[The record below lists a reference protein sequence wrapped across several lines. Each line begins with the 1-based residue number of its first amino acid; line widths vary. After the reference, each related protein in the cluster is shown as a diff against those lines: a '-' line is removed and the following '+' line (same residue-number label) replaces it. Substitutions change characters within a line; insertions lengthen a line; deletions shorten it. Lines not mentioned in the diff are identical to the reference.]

1 MTINFFRGLRA
12 SYNAEL
18 HGSGIYFAT
27 DTLEIIHNG
36 QSYSGLLEVGKSVKD
51 IALSEGVMTVTY
63 TDLTTTTIEVGS
75 GKYQSNIEDETI
87 AMTTAY
93 GDFKAG
99 TTVNSLNGK
108 TYDELFDGILFPT
121 VTPTFTAPTASIAW
135 KNYATTQEIGS
146 AGPTAS
152 NFTTGYNAGAINL
165 NGKKQNNRGGA
176 HDADNS
182 FIYVNGS
189 TSNKTFPSTV
199 ALGSTKFKY
208 RAAFE
213 EGPQPKDNKGNDYST
228 PLAAGT
234 VDSSEISVNGTYP
247 WYASTSS
254 ASTASPV
261 VKQALVAWN
270 STAGAMSTGE
280 FETKPSGTLPQVFKV
295 PREAASV
302 QIYDNGSGKWVTE
315 ALATTYT
322 KTTETITINGNE
334 RTYYVYTYN
343 ASTLGNRGAAKLIVK
358 F

>member
-1 MTINFFRGLRA
+1 MIIDFFKGLKTK
-12 SYNAEL
+12 YNQEL
-18 HGSGIYFAT
+18 HGSGIYFTT
-27 DTLEIIHNG
+27 DTFEIIHG
-36 QSYSGLLEVGKSVKD
+36 GKSYSGLLEAGK
-51 IALSEGVMTVTY
+51 TVTSV
-63 TDLTTTTIEVGS
+63 DLANGTLTITYSDGSTASAELGS
-75 GKYQSNIEDETI
+75 GKYQSKIEDGTI

-199 ALGSTKFKY
+199 TLGSTKFKY

-254 ASTASPV
+254 ASTDSPV

-280 FETKPSGTLPQVFKV
+280 FEIKPSGTLPQVFKV

-343 ASTLGNRGAAKLIVK
+343 ANTLGNRGAAKLIVK